1 MPKPRIAIY
10 YESRLGRNDG
20 NPLYVW
26 NELKRRQAKGELEVD
41 HLAPTGDLQ
50 PFGKYD
56 YHFWVDWGEDGLKG
70 ILPYEP
76 MDCPKPMVY
85 WASDTH
91 LGYDYRFQM
100 AQKADFVFCAQKRAV
115 EEFERDGLPGAI
127 WLPHAVDPEAYPRGR
142 YAAKKY
148 DVSFVG
154 HINSDN
160 RIDALDRLFKEF
172 PNFFYGQRRFEGAAE
187 IYGQTKLVFNISMLD
202 DLNMRTF
209 EAMATGSCLL
219 TNWIPTIEEFFE
231 DGKHLVLYRSVEE
244 MVDKAHYYLAHDE
257 EREKIAAAG
266 YEEVIAKHTIGH
278 RVNTILEALT
288 TKEVAHAS
296 I

>member
-1 MPKPRIAIY
+1 MPRYAIY

-26 NELKRRQAKGELEVD
+26 NDLKKRQANGELEID
-41 HLAPTGDLQ
+41 FLAPTGDLR
-50 PFGKYD
+50 PFGHYD
-56 YHFWVDWGEDGLKG
+56 YNIWVDWGEDGLKG

-76 MDCPKPMVY
+76 IECPKPMVY

-91 LGYDYRFQM
+91 LGYDYRLAM
-100 AQKADFVFCAQKRAV
+100 AKKADVVFCAQQRAV
-115 EEFERDGLPGAI
+115 EDFKRDGISRPI
-127 WLPHAVDPEAYPRGR
+127 WLPHAVEPEAYPKQN
-142 YAAKKY
+142 YASKKF
-148 DVSFVG
+148 DVCFVG
-154 HINSDN
+154 HVNSGN
-160 RIDALDRLFKEF
+160 RLDALDRLFREF
-172 PNFFYGQRRFEGAAE
+172 PNFFYGQRRFEDAAE
-187 IYGQTKLVFNISMLD
+187 IYGKSKLVFNISMLD

-231 DGKHLVLYRSVEE
+231 DGKHLVLYKSEEE
-244 MVDKAHYYLAHDE
+244 MVDKTRYYLAHDDV
-257 EREKIAAAG
+257 REKIAAAG
-266 YEEVIAKHTIGH
+266 YEEVMAKHTMKH
-278 RVNTILEALT
+278 RVDKILEMIQ